1 MSTSNRSTTST
12 RKKRKKSLSFNLAQ
26 TGLDPVKLP
35 SHIAVIMDGNGRWAQ
50 KRLMNRIKGHEK
62 GAETVRMVVR
72 TCREIGIRFLT
83 LYAFSTENWDR
94 PKTEITA
101 LMTLLKKFL
110 ADEKQE
116 MLENNIRLNA
126 IGQTD
131 RLSAEV
137 QQALGDTMN
146 ATASNNGMCLNLA
159 LSYGGRAEIVEA
171 VKKIGAR
178 IKNGEIDAESIT
190 PELITQHL
198 YTAEMPDPELLIRT
212 SGEFRISNFLLWQI
226 AYSEIHVT
234 PTLWPDMTR
243 EELIG
248 ILKDYQQRE
257 RRFGRVT

>member
-1 MSTSNRSTTST
+1 LNS
-12 RKKRKKSLSFNLAQ
+12 NLAN
-26 TGLDPVKLP
+26 TGLEPEKLP

-50 KRLMNRIKGHEK
+50 KRFLNRIKGHEK
-62 GAETVRMVVR
+62 GADTVRMVVR
-72 TCREIGIRFLT
+72 TCREIGIQFLT
-83 LYAFSTENWDR
+83 LYAFSTENWER
-94 PKTEITA
+94 PKAEITA
-101 LMTLLKKFL
+101 LMTLLKRFL